1 MRKNRGFTLIELLV
15 VIAIIGIL
23 ASIVLISLRNMTD
36 RAKDTRIKSAM
47 SQARTI
53 AQLIYD
59 DYPSEGYRY
68 FCQTTNDGFS
78 DDANLSADYAN
89 QLNTLEAD
97 IFNQQPTDEINCYS
111 ATSSFC
117 ASAKLIVGGNYFC
130 IDDDGNALVTTTNP
144 CSDATSTCQ

>member
-59 DYPSEGYRY
+59 DYPSEGYQY
-68 FCQTTNDGFS
+68 FCEAGGTGFAHAS
-78 DDANLSADYAN
+78 LSADYRD

-97 IFNQQPTDEINCYS
+97 IFDQQPTDEIHC
-111 ATSSFC
+111 TSSVTDFC

-130 IDDDGNALVTTTNP
+130 IDDDGNALVTSTNP
-144 CSDATSTCQ
+144 CSTASSTCQ

>member
-1 MRKNRGFTLIELLV
+1 MRKNKGFTLIELLV

-59 DYPSEGYRY
+59 DYPSEGYQY
-68 FCQTTNDGFS
+68 FCDPSTNGFS

-97 IFNQQPTDEINCYS
+97 IFKQQPSDEINC
-111 ATSSFC
+111 TSSVTDFC
-117 ASAKLIVGGNYFC
+117 ASARLIVGGKYFC
-130 IDDDGNALVTTTNP
+130 IDDDGNALVTSTNP
-144 CSDATSTCQ
+144 CSAANSTCQ

>member
-1 MRKNRGFTLIELLV
+1 MRKNKGFTLIELLV

-59 DYPSEGYRY
+59 DYPSEGYLY
-68 FCQTTNDGFS
+68 FCDSAAPGFA
-78 DDANLSADYAN
+78 DAALSADYRD

-97 IFNQQPTDEINCYS
+97 IFKQQPSDEINC
-111 ATSSFC
+111 TSSVTDFC
-117 ASAKLIVGGNYFC
+117 ASARLIVGGKYFC
-130 IDDDGNALVTTTNP
+130 IDDDGNALVTSTDP
-144 CSDATSTCQ
+144 CSAANSTCQ